1 MIDILYHRYALLSSI
16 SYICRGVFLCLQ
28 AGNFKQQCKL
38 RTERTKKMNKV
49 KTFTSKEFGTVR
61 TIVKDGEPWFVGKDV
76 AEILGYKET
85 AKAIRT
91 HICAEDKGVSV
102 LDTPGGQQKIT
113 LINESGLYSLILGSK
128 LPKAKTFKRWVTS
141 EVLPTIRKTGGYVA
155 NDEMFIN
162 TYLPN
167 ADAQTRELFRLN
179 LSTIRQLNN
188 KIEQD
193 KPLVDFASHIQTSE
207 DCISMNDMAKL
218 ATKNGIKIGRTRLFN
233 FLREKKVLGCKDGH
247 KNMPYQRYI
256 DTQPWF
262 QLKESSYIQN
272 GEVRIGL
279 TPMVTPKG
287 QSGIIRMLRKCNTT
301 N

>member
-1 MIDILYHRYALLSSI
+1 MDEI
-16 SYICRGVFLCLQ
+16 
-28 AGNFKQQCKL
+28 
-38 RTERTKKMNKV
+38 
-49 KTFTSKEFGTVR
+49 KTFTNKEFGTVR

-155 NDEMFIN
+155 NDEIFIN

-218 ATKNGIKIGRTRLFN
+218 AAKNGIKIGRTRLFN
-233 FLREKKVLGCKDGH
+233 FLREKKVLGCRDGH

-287 QSGIIRMLRKCNTT
+287 QSGIIRMLRKCDTT
-301 N
+301 F

>member
-1 MIDILYHRYALLSSI
+1 MQNLMKFQNMNVGIIVEDQTVLFEIYSVGMALGQVKKNAVGEFYPRKDRIDQNLKS
-16 SYICRGVFLCLQ
+16 
-28 AGNFKQQCKL
+28 
-38 RTERTKKMNKV
+38 
-49 KTFTSKEFGTVR
+49 
-61 TIVKDGEPWFVGKDV
+61 
-76 AEILGYKET
+76 AEIHPCVRNGHKY
-85 AKAIRT
+85 
-91 HICAEDKGVSV
+91 
-102 LDTPGGQQKIT
+102 
-113 LINESGLYSLILGSK
+113 INESQLYDLMLEM
-128 LPKAKTFKRWVTS
+128 KTEKVKPFRKWVTS

-167 ADAQTRELFRLN
+167 ADAQTKELFRLN

-233 FLREKKVLGCKDGH
+233 FLREKKVLGCRDGH

-287 QSGIIRMLRKCNTT
+287 QSGIIRILRKCDVTG
-301 N
+301 

>member
-1 MIDILYHRYALLSSI
+1 MDGI
-16 SYICRGVFLCLQ
+16 
-28 AGNFKQQCKL
+28 
-38 RTERTKKMNKV
+38 
-49 KTFTSKEFGTVR
+49 KTFTNKEFGTVR

-76 AEILGYKET
+76 AEILGYT
-85 AKAIRT
+85 KARNAIAR
-91 HICAEDKGVSV
+91 HVDDDDKKDAPFQGV
-102 LDTPGGQQKIT
+102 LGGKQTMTI
-113 LINESGLYSLILGSK
+113 INESGLYSLILGSK

-155 NDEMFIN
+155 NNEIFIN

-287 QSGIIRMLRKCNTT
+287 QSGIIRMLRKCDVTG
-301 N
+301 

>member
-1 MIDILYHRYALLSSI
+1 MDGI
-16 SYICRGVFLCLQ
+16 
-28 AGNFKQQCKL
+28 
-38 RTERTKKMNKV
+38 
-49 KTFTSKEFGTVR
+49 KTFTNKEFGTVR

-233 FLREKKVLGCKDGH
+233 FLREKKVLGCRDGH

-287 QSGIIRMLRKCNTT
+287 QSGIIRMLRKCDVTG
-301 N
+301 

>member
-1 MIDILYHRYALLSSI
+1 MDGI
-16 SYICRGVFLCLQ
+16 
-28 AGNFKQQCKL
+28 
-38 RTERTKKMNKV
+38 
-49 KTFTSKEFGTVR
+49 KTFTNKEFGTVR

>member
-1 MIDILYHRYALLSSI
+1 MDGI
-16 SYICRGVFLCLQ
+16 
-28 AGNFKQQCKL
+28 
-38 RTERTKKMNKV
+38 
-49 KTFTSKEFGTVR
+49 KTFTNKEFGTVR

-76 AEILGYKET
+76 AEILGYT
-85 AKAIRT
+85 KARNAIAR
-91 HICAEDKGVSV
+91 HVDDDDKNGAPFQGV
-102 LDTPGGQQKIT
+102 LGGKQTMTI
-113 LINESGLYSLILGSK
+113 INESGLYSLILGSK

-141 EVLPTIRKTGGYVA
+141 EALPTIRKTGGYVA
-155 NDEMFIN
+155 NDEIFIN

-287 QSGIIRMLRKCNTT
+287 QSGIIRMLRKCDVTG
-301 N
+301 

>member
-1 MIDILYHRYALLSSI
+1 MQNLMKFQNMNVGIIVEDQTVLFEIYSVGMALGQVKKNAVGELYPRKDRIDQNLKS
-16 SYICRGVFLCLQ
+16 
-28 AGNFKQQCKL
+28 
-38 RTERTKKMNKV
+38 
-49 KTFTSKEFGTVR
+49 
-61 TIVKDGEPWFVGKDV
+61 
-76 AEILGYKET
+76 AEIHPCVRNGHKY
-85 AKAIRT
+85 
-91 HICAEDKGVSV
+91 
-102 LDTPGGQQKIT
+102 
-113 LINESGLYSLILGSK
+113 INESQLYDLMLEM
-128 LPKAKTFKRWVTS
+128 KTEKVKPFRKWVTS

-193 KPLVDFASHIQTSE
+193 KPLVDFASHIQISE

-287 QSGIIRMLRKCNTT
+287 QSGIIRMLRKCKAT

>member
-1 MIDILYHRYALLSSI
+1 MDGI
-16 SYICRGVFLCLQ
+16 
-28 AGNFKQQCKL
+28 
-38 RTERTKKMNKV
+38 
-49 KTFTSKEFGTVR
+49 KTFTNKEFGTVR

-76 AEILGYKET
+76 AEILGYSNT
-85 AKAIRT
+85 PKAIRD
-91 HICAEDKGVSV
+91 HVDGDDKLTERLV
-102 LDTPGGQQKIT
+102 LSGQNREAIV
-113 LINESGLYSLILGSK
+113 INESGLYSLILGSK

-141 EVLPTIRKTGGYVA
+141 EVLPTIRKTCGYVA
-155 NDEMFIN
+155 NDEIFIN

-167 ADAQTRELFRLN
+167 ADAQTRKLFRLN

-233 FLREKKVLGCKDGH
+233 FLREKKVLGCRDGH

-287 QSGIIRMLRKCNTT
+287 QSGIIRMLRKCDVTG
-301 N
+301 

>member
-1 MIDILYHRYALLSSI
+1 V
-16 SYICRGVFLCLQ
+16 GVFLCLQ

-38 RTERTKKMNKV
+38 RTERTKKMDGI
-49 KTFTSKEFGTVR
+49 KTFTNKEFGTVR

-141 EVLPTIRKTGGYVA
+141 DVLPTIRKTGGYVA

-287 QSGIIRMLRKCNTT
+287 QSGIIRMLRKCKATS
-301 N
+301 

>member
-1 MIDILYHRYALLSSI
+1 MQNLMKFQNMNVGIIVEDQTVLFEIYSVGMALGQVKKNAVGELYPRKDRIDQNLKS
-16 SYICRGVFLCLQ
+16 
-28 AGNFKQQCKL
+28 
-38 RTERTKKMNKV
+38 
-49 KTFTSKEFGTVR
+49 
-61 TIVKDGEPWFVGKDV
+61 
-76 AEILGYKET
+76 AEIHPCVRNGHKY
-85 AKAIRT
+85 
-91 HICAEDKGVSV
+91 
-102 LDTPGGQQKIT
+102 
-113 LINESGLYSLILGSK
+113 INESQLYDLMLEM
-128 LPKAKTFKRWVTS
+128 KTEKVKPFRKWVTS

-193 KPLVDFASHIQTSE
+193 KPLVDFASHIQVSE

-287 QSGIIRMLRKCNTT
+287 QSGIIRMLRKCKAT

>member
-1 MIDILYHRYALLSSI
+1 MDGI
-16 SYICRGVFLCLQ
+16 
-28 AGNFKQQCKL
+28 
-38 RTERTKKMNKV
+38 
-49 KTFTSKEFGTVR
+49 KTFTNKEFGTVR

-193 KPLVDFASHIQTSE
+193 NPLVDFASHIQTSE

-287 QSGIIRMLRKCNTT
+287 QSGIIRMLRKCDVTG
-301 N
+301 

>member
-1 MIDILYHRYALLSSI
+1 MDGI
-16 SYICRGVFLCLQ
+16 
-28 AGNFKQQCKL
+28 
-38 RTERTKKMNKV
+38 
-49 KTFTSKEFGTVR
+49 KTFTNKEFGTVR

-287 QSGIIRMLRKCNTT
+287 QSGIVIMLRKCDVTG
-301 N
+301 

>member
-1 MIDILYHRYALLSSI
+1 MDGI
-16 SYICRGVFLCLQ
+16 
-28 AGNFKQQCKL
+28 
-38 RTERTKKMNKV
+38 
-49 KTFTSKEFGTVR
+49 KTFTNKEFGTVR

-218 ATKNGIKIGRTRLFN
+218 VTKNGIKIGRTRLFN

-287 QSGIIRMLRKCNTT
+287 QSGIIRMLRKCDVTG
-301 N
+301 

>member
-1 MIDILYHRYALLSSI
+1 
-16 SYICRGVFLCLQ
+16 LQ

-38 RTERTKKMNKV
+38 RTERTKKMDGI
-49 KTFTSKEFGTVR
+49 KTFTNKEFGTVR

-76 AEILGYKET
+76 AEILGYT
-85 AKAIRT
+85 KARNAIAR
-91 HICAEDKGVSV
+91 HVDDDDKNDAPFQGV
-102 LDTPGGQQKIT
+102 LGGKQTMTI
-113 LINESGLYSLILGSK
+113 INESGLYSLILGSK

-272 GEVRIGL
+272 GAVRIGL

>member
-1 MIDILYHRYALLSSI
+1 MDGI
-16 SYICRGVFLCLQ
+16 
-28 AGNFKQQCKL
+28 
-38 RTERTKKMNKV
+38 
-49 KTFTSKEFGTVR
+49 KTFTNKEFGTVR

-91 HICAEDKGVSV
+91 HICDEDKGVSV

-128 LPKAKTFKRWVTS
+128 LPKARTFKRWVTS

-155 NDEMFIN
+155 NDEIFIN

-218 ATKNGIKIGRTRLFN
+218 AAKNGIKIGRTRLFN

-247 KNMPYQRYI
+247 KNMPYQRCI

-262 QLKESSYIQN
+262 QLKRKLIHTEWRSQN
-272 GEVRIGL
+272 RTNTYGNA
-279 TPMVTPKG
+279 KG
-287 QSGIIRMLRKCNTT
+287 
-301 N
+301 

>member
-1 MIDILYHRYALLSSI
+1 MDGIKI
-16 SYICRGVFLCLQ
+16 
-28 AGNFKQQCKL
+28 
-38 RTERTKKMNKV
+38 
-49 KTFTSKEFGTVR
+49 KTFKNKEFGTVR

-193 KPLVDFASHIQTSE
+193 KPLVDFASHIQVSE

-233 FLREKKVLGCKDGH
+233 FLREKKVLGCRDGH

-287 QSGIIRMLRKCNTT
+287 QSGIIRMLRKCHVAG
-301 N
+301 

>member
-1 MIDILYHRYALLSSI
+1 MQDYVQ
-16 SYICRGVFLCLQ
+16 VFE
-28 AGNFKQQCKL
+28 N
-38 RTERTKKMNKV
+38 
-49 KTFTSKEFGTVR
+49 KEFGEIR
-61 TIVKDGEPWFVGKDV
+61 IHKEDNDKILFCGRDV
-76 AEILGYKET
+76 TKALGYKDSVNALKYHCKEDGVVSYHLT
-85 AKAIRT
+85 DTLGRKQKAKF
-91 HICAEDKGVSV
+91 
-102 LDTPGGQQKIT
+102 IT
-113 LINESGLYSLILGSK
+113 EGNLYRLIAHSK
-128 LPKAKTFKRWVTS
+128 LPSAERFESWIFDD
-141 EVLPTIRKTGGYVA
+141 VLPTIRKTGGYVA
-155 NDEMFIN
+155 NDEIFIN

-233 FLREKKVLGCKDGH
+233 FLREKKVLGCRDGH

>member
-1 MIDILYHRYALLSSI
+1 MDGI
-16 SYICRGVFLCLQ
+16 
-28 AGNFKQQCKL
+28 
-38 RTERTKKMNKV
+38 
-49 KTFTSKEFGTVR
+49 KTFTNKEFGTVR

-91 HICAEDKGVSV
+91 HICAKDKGVSV

-287 QSGIIRMLRKCNTT
+287 QSGIIRMLRKCDVTG
-301 N
+301 

>member
-1 MIDILYHRYALLSSI
+1 MDGI
-16 SYICRGVFLCLQ
+16 
-28 AGNFKQQCKL
+28 
-38 RTERTKKMNKV
+38 
-49 KTFTSKEFGTVR
+49 KTFTNKEFGTVR

-141 EVLPTIRKTGGYVA
+141 DVLPTIRKTGGYVA

-287 QSGIIRMLRKCNTT
+287 QSGIIRMLRKCKATS
-301 N
+301 

>member
-1 MIDILYHRYALLSSI
+1 MQNLMKFQNMNVGIIVEDQTVLFEIYSVGMALGQVKKNAVGELYPRKDRIDQNLKS
-16 SYICRGVFLCLQ
+16 
-28 AGNFKQQCKL
+28 
-38 RTERTKKMNKV
+38 
-49 KTFTSKEFGTVR
+49 
-61 TIVKDGEPWFVGKDV
+61 
-76 AEILGYKET
+76 AEIHPCVRNGHKY
-85 AKAIRT
+85 
-91 HICAEDKGVSV
+91 
-102 LDTPGGQQKIT
+102 
-113 LINESGLYSLILGSK
+113 INESQLYDLMLEM
-128 LPKAKTFKRWVTS
+128 KTEKVKPFRKWVTS

-155 NDEMFIN
+155 NDEIFIN

-167 ADAQTRELFRLN
+167 ADTQTRELFRLN

-207 DCISMNDMAKL
+207 DCILMNDMAKL
-218 ATKNGIKIGRTRLFN
+218 ANKNGIKIGRTRLFN

-287 QSGIIRMLRKCNTT
+287 QSGIIRMLRKCDVTG
-301 N
+301 

>member
-1 MIDILYHRYALLSSI
+1 MDGI
-16 SYICRGVFLCLQ
+16 
-28 AGNFKQQCKL
+28 
-38 RTERTKKMNKV
+38 
-49 KTFTSKEFGTVR
+49 KTFTNKEFGTVR

-247 KNMPYQRYI
+247 KNMPYQRYM

>member
-1 MIDILYHRYALLSSI
+1 
-16 SYICRGVFLCLQ
+16 
-28 AGNFKQQCKL
+28 
-38 RTERTKKMNKV
+38 MNKV

-233 FLREKKVLGCKDGH
+233 FLREKKVLGCRDGH

-279 TPMVTPKG
+279 SPMVTPKG

>member
-1 MIDILYHRYALLSSI
+1 MDGI
-16 SYICRGVFLCLQ
+16 
-28 AGNFKQQCKL
+28 
-38 RTERTKKMNKV
+38 
-49 KTFTSKEFGTVR
+49 KTFTNKEFGTVR

-76 AEILGYKET
+76 AEILGY
-85 AKAIRT
+85 AKARNAIAR
-91 HICAEDKGVSV
+91 HVDDDKNDAPFQGV
-102 LDTPGGQQKIT
+102 LGGTQTVTI
-113 LINESGLYSLILGSK
+113 INESGLYSLILGSK
-128 LPKAKTFKRWVTS
+128 LPKARTFKRWVTS

-193 KPLVDFASHIQTSE
+193 KPLVDFASHIQVSE

-233 FLREKKVLGCKDGH
+233 FLREKKVLGCRDGH

-287 QSGIIRMLRKCNTT
+287 QSGIIRMLRKCNIT

>member
-1 MIDILYHRYALLSSI
+1 MDGI
-16 SYICRGVFLCLQ
+16 
-28 AGNFKQQCKL
+28 
-38 RTERTKKMNKV
+38 
-49 KTFTSKEFGTVR
+49 KTFTNKEFGTVR

-76 AEILGYKET
+76 AKILEYRNTK
-85 AKAIRT
+85 KALSD
-91 HICAEDKGVSV
+91 HVDEEDKYQGDGVTIRDPMGRV
-102 LDTPGGQQKIT
+102 QHPTI
-113 LINESGLYSLILGSK
+113 INESGLYSLILSSK
-128 LPKAKTFKRWVTS
+128 MPRAKEFKHWVTS

-155 NDEMFIN
+155 NDEIFIN

-287 QSGIIRMLRKCNTT
+287 QSGIIRMLRKCDVTG
-301 N
+301 

>member
-1 MIDILYHRYALLSSI
+1 MDGI
-16 SYICRGVFLCLQ
+16 
-28 AGNFKQQCKL
+28 
-38 RTERTKKMNKV
+38 
-49 KTFTSKEFGTVR
+49 KTFTNKEFGTVR

-279 TPMVTPKG
+279 TPMVMPKG
-287 QSGIIRMLRKCNTT
+287 QSGIIRMLRKCDVTG
-301 N
+301 

>member
-1 MIDILYHRYALLSSI
+1 MDGI
-16 SYICRGVFLCLQ
+16 
-28 AGNFKQQCKL
+28 
-38 RTERTKKMNKV
+38 
-49 KTFTSKEFGTVR
+49 KTFKNKEFGTVR

-287 QSGIIRMLRKCNTT
+287 QSGIIRMLRKCKAT

>member
-1 MIDILYHRYALLSSI
+1 MDGI
-16 SYICRGVFLCLQ
+16 
-28 AGNFKQQCKL
+28 
-38 RTERTKKMNKV
+38 
-49 KTFTSKEFGTVR
+49 KTFTNKEFGTVR

-76 AEILGYKET
+76 ALALGYSDTNNAIKT
-85 AKAIRT
+85 HCKKDGVVIHHLIDSMGRKQGAKFISECNLYRLIS
-91 HICAEDKGVSV
+91 HSRLPYAEKF
-102 LDTPGGQQKIT
+102 
-113 LINESGLYSLILGSK
+113 ESWI
-128 LPKAKTFKRWVTS
+128 FDD
-141 EVLPTIRKTGGYVA
+141 VLPTIRRTGGYVA

-233 FLREKKVLGCKDGH
+233 FLREKKVLGCRDGH

>member
-1 MIDILYHRYALLSSI
+1 MDGI
-16 SYICRGVFLCLQ
+16 
-28 AGNFKQQCKL
+28 
-38 RTERTKKMNKV
+38 
-49 KTFTSKEFGTVR
+49 KTFTNKEFGTVR

-76 AEILGYKET
+76 AEILGYSNT
-85 AKAIRT
+85 PKAIRD
-91 HICAEDKGVSV
+91 HVDSDDKLTERFV
-102 LDTPGGQQKIT
+102 LSGQNREAIV
-113 LINESGLYSLILGSK
+113 INESGLYSLILGSK

-155 NDEMFIN
+155 NDEIFIN

-233 FLREKKVLGCKDGH
+233 FLREKKVLGCRDGH

-287 QSGIIRMLRKCNTT
+287 QSGIIRMLRKCDVTG
-301 N
+301 

>member
-1 MIDILYHRYALLSSI
+1 
-16 SYICRGVFLCLQ
+16 
-28 AGNFKQQCKL
+28 
-38 RTERTKKMNKV
+38 MNKV

-233 FLREKKVLGCKDGH
+233 FLREKKVLGCRDGH

>member
-1 MIDILYHRYALLSSI
+1 MQNLMKFQNMNVGIIVEDQTVLFEIYSVGMALGQVKKNAVGELYPRKDRIDQNLKS
-16 SYICRGVFLCLQ
+16 
-28 AGNFKQQCKL
+28 
-38 RTERTKKMNKV
+38 
-49 KTFTSKEFGTVR
+49 
-61 TIVKDGEPWFVGKDV
+61 
-76 AEILGYKET
+76 AEIHPCVRNGHKY
-85 AKAIRT
+85 
-91 HICAEDKGVSV
+91 
-102 LDTPGGQQKIT
+102 
-113 LINESGLYSLILGSK
+113 INESQLYDLMLEM
-128 LPKAKTFKRWVTS
+128 KTEKVKPFRKWVTS

-162 TYLPN
+162 TYLPS

>member
-1 MIDILYHRYALLSSI
+1 MDGI
-16 SYICRGVFLCLQ
+16 
-28 AGNFKQQCKL
+28 
-38 RTERTKKMNKV
+38 
-49 KTFTSKEFGTVR
+49 KTFTNKEFGTVR

-155 NDEMFIN
+155 NDEIFIN

-167 ADAQTRELFRLN
+167 ADTQTRELFRLN

-218 ATKNGIKIGRTRLFN
+218 ANKNGIKIGRTRLFN

>member
-1 MIDILYHRYALLSSI
+1 MDGI
-16 SYICRGVFLCLQ
+16 
-28 AGNFKQQCKL
+28 
-38 RTERTKKMNKV
+38 
-49 KTFTSKEFGTVR
+49 KTFTNKEFGTVR

-262 QLKESSYIQN
+262 QLKESSYMQN

-287 QSGIIRMLRKCNTT
+287 QSGIIRMLRKCDVTG
-301 N
+301 

>member
-1 MIDILYHRYALLSSI
+1 MDEI
-16 SYICRGVFLCLQ
+16 
-28 AGNFKQQCKL
+28 
-38 RTERTKKMNKV
+38 
-49 KTFTSKEFGTVR
+49 KTFTNKEFGTVR

-155 NDEMFIN
+155 NDEIFIN

-218 ATKNGIKIGRTRLFN
+218 AAKNGIKIGRTRLFN
-233 FLREKKVLGCKDGH
+233 FLREKKVLGCRDGH

-272 GEVRIGL
+272 GEVRIGI

-287 QSGIIRMLRKCNTT
+287 QSGIIRMLRKCDTT
-301 N
+301 F

>member
-1 MIDILYHRYALLSSI
+1 MDGI
-16 SYICRGVFLCLQ
+16 
-28 AGNFKQQCKL
+28 
-38 RTERTKKMNKV
+38 
-49 KTFTSKEFGTVR
+49 KTFKNKEFGTVR

-233 FLREKKVLGCKDGH
+233 FLREKKVLGCRDGH